1 MPTYVLIEIEIHDR
15 NPYFQYIEKAR
26 PIIES
31 YGGHYLIRGGKI
43 TPLFGDWNPERIIL
57 IEFPSHENVER
68 CFNSKEYLEIAKL
81 RENSTN
87 TRSIIIEGYDVGAVA
102 QI

>member
-1 MPTYVLIEIEIHDR
+1 MPAYVLIEIEINDR
-15 NPYFQYIEKAR
+15 NTYFQYIEKAR

-31 YGGHYLIRGGKI
+31 YGGHYRIRGGNV

-57 IEFPSHENVER
+57 IEFPCHEDVER

-87 TRSIIIEGYDVGAVA
+87 TRSIILEGYGG
-102 QI
+102 